1 MKTNERQRLREQIAP
16 ALGAAATAQARL
28 CAGPPPYDELHAA
41 VARLDALEGA
51 PPAQRARAA
60 ALVDELRAIRQQ
72 EVADWQAF
80 RIAEHADAMQQAEA
94 LQQLLDKADSALRI
108 ADQTQAVL
116 LAARAV
122 ERNLTR
128 CFGRAV
134 AGHDIPTTQAV
145 IALRMAL
152 AALDADGA
160 SDDS

>member
-1 MKTNERQRLREQIAP
+1 MTTSDAQRLREQIAT
-16 ALGAAATAQARL
+16 ALGAAAAAQARL
-28 CAGPPPYDELHAA
+28 HAGPPPDEA

-51 PPAQRARAA
+51 PPAQRARAS

-72 EVADWQAF
+72 EVADWRAF
-80 RIAEHADAMQQAEA
+80 RLADHDDAMQQARA
-94 LQQLLDKADSALRI
+94 LQQQLVELDSAQSLP
-108 ADQTQAVL
+108 DDVQAVL

-128 CFGRAV
+128 CFGRAL

-152 AALDADGA
+152 ATLDAAGGGHA
-160 SDDS
+160 C

>member
-1 MKTNERQRLREQIAP
+1 MTTSDAQRLREQIAT
-16 ALGAAATAQARL
+16 ALGAAAAAQARL
-28 CAGPPPYDELHAA
+28 HAGPPPDEALHAA

-72 EVADWQAF
+72 EVADWRAF
-80 RIAEHADAMQQAEA
+80 RLADHDDAMQQAKA
-94 LQQLLDKADSALRI
+94 LQQQLDELDSAQSLP
-108 ADQTQAVL
+108 DNVQAVL

-152 AALDADGA
+152 AALDAAGGRDV
-160 SDDS
+160 S